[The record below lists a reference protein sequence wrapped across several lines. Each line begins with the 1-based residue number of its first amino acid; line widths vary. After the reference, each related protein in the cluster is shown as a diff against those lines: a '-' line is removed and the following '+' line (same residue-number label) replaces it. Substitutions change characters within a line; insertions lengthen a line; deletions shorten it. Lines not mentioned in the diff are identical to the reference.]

1 MRSLILTFN
10 ANPDMAMKKIPAIL
24 TSLALT
30 TSTLCATDS
39 NQVKVQAT
47 LAIRDGSLLKTEF
60 LSKAVSG
67 RTAFT
72 DELTL
77 HSVNL
82 RSVTFDGTNGT
93 AKIELI
99 NNDRFSMQIADETF
113 KVRSSLGE
121 FNVPRSGIQ
130 SLTFRA
136 VASLSA
142 NAASTDG
149 LVYAC
154 SFDNGIDKPEVGP
167 AGMLELGVIRPEG
180 GRTGGALLVKPGV
193 AGAQIRFPAG
203 SFGAT
208 GCIEFWA
215 NLQSGKTEF
224 STGGDPRFFL
234 LSTADGNEVCHF
246 EYASNDGCGHCGLT
260 AHVTGVRVFSHEGCR
275 GMMPYSDIFNGKDF
289 NGWHHYALSWTKECA
304 TIYLDGKEC
313 CRSYGIVQ
321 GDALAGEMVLDIP
334 LNRTRGKSYNN
345 KSAFLMD
352 DLKIWNHAKAEFD
365 VNP

>member
-1 MRSLILTFN
+1 MISTRTSLYDKLSFMRNYIVILFVALISSSAISNELPVTTRVSASLNDGSIIKAEAITENISGRTLFANKLTLKCSDISTLSFANTNGDAKVVLSNGDSITMHVTDRILKIKSAIGALKIPVSSVRALTFN
-10 ANPDMAMKKIPAIL
+10 TI
-24 TSLALT
+24 
-30 TSTLCATDS
+30 
-39 NQVKVQAT
+39 
-47 LAIRDGSLLKTEF
+47 
-60 LSKAVSG
+60 KAPG
-67 RTAFT
+67 PT
-72 DELTL
+72 
-77 HSVNL
+77 
-82 RSVTFDGTNGT
+82 G
-93 AKIELI
+93 
-99 NNDRFSMQIADETF
+99 
-113 KVRSSLGE
+113 
-121 FNVPRSGIQ
+121 
-130 SLTFRA
+130 
-136 VASLSA
+136 
-142 NAASTDG
+142 STDG

-234 LSTADGNEVCHF
+234 LSTADGNEVSHF

>member
-1 MRSLILTFN
+1 
-10 ANPDMAMKKIPAIL
+10 
-24 TSLALT
+24 
-30 TSTLCATDS
+30 
-39 NQVKVQAT
+39 
-47 LAIRDGSLLKTEF
+47 
-60 LSKAVSG
+60 
-67 RTAFT
+67 
-72 DELTL
+72 
-77 HSVNL
+77 
-82 RSVTFDGTNGT
+82 
-93 AKIELI
+93 
-99 NNDRFSMQIADETF
+99 
-113 KVRSSLGE
+113 
-121 FNVPRSGIQ
+121 
-130 SLTFRA
+130 
-136 VASLSA
+136 
-142 NAASTDG
+142 
-149 LVYAC
+149 
-154 SFDNGIDKPEVGP
+154 
-167 AGMLELGVIRPEG
+167 MLELGVIRPEG

-193 AGAQIRFPAG
+193 AGALIRFPAG

-304 TIYLDGKEC
+304 TISLDGKEC

-352 DLKIWNHAKAEFD
+352 DLKIWNHAKAKFD